1 MYEVTGSHF
10 FVTLFSNGTSSRP
23 TLGYRR
29 KYQELSR
36 KLSDTSV
43 SRRPGLPH
51 LGHSTRYHSSWR
63 ASGDTP
69 ESSGL
74 KSSMNGSITGRSF
87 SGTGTVPQDSQ

>member
-1 MYEVTGSHF
+1 MYELTGSHF
-10 FVTLFSNGTSSRP
+10 FVTFFSNGTSSCP

-36 KLSDTSV
+36 KLSETSV
-43 SRRPGLPH
+43 SRRPIFPH
-51 LGHSTRYHSSWR
+51 FGHTTRYHSSCR

-74 KSSMNGSITGRSF
+74 KSSMKGSTTGRSF
-87 SGTGTVPQDSQ
+87 SGTGTVPHESQ

>member
-1 MYEVTGSHF
+1 MYELTGSHF
-10 FVTLFSNGTSSRP
+10 FVTFFSNGTSSCP

-43 SRRPGLPH
+43 SRRPVFPH
-51 LGHSTRYHSSWR
+51 FGHSTRYHSSWR

-74 KSSMNGSITGRSF
+74 KSSMNGSRTGRSL
-87 SGTGTVPQDSQ
+87 SRTGTVPPDSQ